1 MAEKKLLGRE
11 DVLKT
16 DDSMTEYVE
25 VDEWGG
31 TVKVKGLTGN
41 ERDRYESSLVKG
53 TGRNREVTMKAA
65 RAKLVVLGTID
76 EEGKQVFNS
85 KDVAAL
91 GKKSAKALNRVANAI
106 QKLSGL
112 TADDMEEL
120 TGNSDDGQ
128 NEDSI

>member
-1 MAEKKLLGRE
+1 MVEKKLLGRE
-11 DVLKT
+11 DVLKA
-16 DDSMTEYVE
+16 DDNMEEYVE
-25 VDEWGG
+25 VPQWGG

-41 ERDRYESSLVKG
+41 ERDRYEASLVKG

-106 QKLSGL
+106 QRLSGL
-112 TADDMEEL
+112 TAEDMEEL

-128 NEDSI
+128 NESSI